1 MEWYAVQM
9 CQAPV
14 EAASF
19 FGAVQ
24 LIALAA
30 IWLFRIPFPNPVKQ
44 EQRHLSLTSGELKER
59 MAKPNRA

>member
-14 EAASF
+14 EFASF

-30 IWLFRIPFPNPVKQ
+30 VWLFRIPFPTPMKGASQ
-44 EQRHLSLTSGELKER
+44 FRD
-59 MAKPNRA
+59 MARRFQARLRRPDGA